1 MIPFL
6 SDRGEIIIQCGDAPL
21 GDYNCPQVEKD
32 GGQPVVL
39 TNISHGCHTDG
50 SRHLPSRC
58 DLSSGNTSRMATFVH
73 DGDVSTGH
81 QLFEGETQSGR
92 TGACDE
98 QGRKGRIGGARD
110 RCERG
115 HVVDCVILPK
125 TKLRL
130 LFFSAEA
137 CHVLSR

>member
-1 MIPFL
+1 MAASKIKF
-6 SDRGEIIIQCGDAPL
+6 DQCGDASL
-21 GDYNCPQVEKD
+21 GDNNGPQVEKD

-39 TNISHGCHTDG
+39 TDMSHACHMDESGRLSRWSDVSGG
-50 SRHLPSRC
+50 S
-58 DLSSGNTSRMATFVH
+58 TSRMATVVH

-81 QLFEGETQSGR
+81 QLFESETQSGG

-98 QGRKGRIGGARD
+98 HRRKGRIGGVGD

-125 TKLRL
+125 AKLMSLADVVVIIKER
-130 LFFSAEA
+130 
-137 CHVLSR
+137 